1 MTTKNKL
8 ITTTLLS
15 ASAIASIAL
24 INQCLKLSATARHVL
39 DEPESLCYHW
49 RLGDIHYTK
58 CGSGHPLLLIHDISP
73 ASSGYQWSHISS
85 TLSAHF
91 TVYTIDLLGCGRSE
105 KPDLTYT
112 NYLFVQL
119 ISDFIKSEI
128 GHRTNILST
137 GDSAALSIMACSNS
151 PELFDQIMLINPSSL
166 TDCCQLPGKNAKLY
180 KLLLDLPLA
189 GTLIYHIACSRSMI
203 EEAFRTKYFYNPYT
217 VKPVQIDRSHEAA
230 HLGECPK
237 AIFSSIECRY
247 TKCKYSNALRKI
259 DNSIFI
265 IGGSE
270 EPMIE
275 ATIQDYKI
283 YNSAIESSIIPK
295 TKHLPQ
301 LEQPDA
307 VMDAIHM
314 FFS

>member
-105 KPDLTYT
+105 KPGLTYT
-112 NYLFVQL
+112 NYLVGQ
-119 ISDFIKSEI
+119 
-128 GHRTNILST
+128 
-137 GDSAALSIMACSNS
+137 
-151 PELFDQIMLINPSSL
+151 
-166 TDCCQLPGKNAKLY
+166 
-180 KLLLDLPLA
+180 
-189 GTLIYHIACSRSMI
+189 
-203 EEAFRTKYFYNPYT
+203 
-217 VKPVQIDRSHEAA
+217 
-230 HLGECPK
+230 
-237 AIFSSIECRY
+237 
-247 TKCKYSNALRKI
+247 
-259 DNSIFI
+259 
-265 IGGSE
+265 
-270 EPMIE
+270 
-275 ATIQDYKI
+275 
-283 YNSAIESSIIPK
+283 
-295 TKHLPQ
+295 
-301 LEQPDA
+301 
-307 VMDAIHM
+307 
-314 FFS
+314 